1 MDILKSIE
9 IGFRRFLLRALRLVI
24 KRGKPLPSDFHFN
37 ASKILFVRQ
46 DRIGDVL
53 VSTPLFYALK
63 RQHPS
68 AVVDFL
74 LSSNNHFVL
83 AHEPLVRKRWVYRKT
98 IASALSL
105 IRSIRREK
113 YDFVIDL
120 MDNPSTTSTVIC
132 ALAGG
137 RWNVGLS
144 KENEYA
150 YDIPVPLMSRKDTH
164 IVDRLAMLLTVF
176 GIKPEGEKL
185 EIRYVLSN
193 ESERFARRYFAE
205 QGLES
210 RFVIGLNVSP
220 GSGVRFW
227 SVANFQVLI
236 TRLLEELPGL
246 PIVLLYQP
254 ADRRQA
260 EEIARPFEGVLLSPA
275 THSFDE
281 FAAVVKLLGLLVTPD
296 TSAVHLA
303 AAFHIPAVVLYVQ
316 SNKELRIWE
325 PYGSVCETLVT
336 DVDDLTTI
344 PPDRVFDAIER
355 LMKKARPGALRL
367 QVTGAKPS

>member
-9 IGFRRFLLRALRLVI
+9 IGFRRLLLRALRLFI
-24 KRGKPLPSDFHFN
+24 KRGRPLPSGFDFN

-63 RQHPS
+63 RHYPD
-68 AVVDFL
+68 AIVDFL
-74 LSSNNHFVL
+74 LSSNNHAVL
-83 AHEPLVRKRWVYRKT
+83 THEPFVRKRWVYRKS
-98 IASALSL
+98 IANAVSL

-150 YDIPVPLMSRKDTH
+150 YDIAVPLMSRKDTH

-185 EIRYVLSN
+185 EIRYVLSK
-193 ESERFARRYFAE
+193 ESERFAGRYFEE
-205 QGLES
+205 QGLEG

-227 SVANFQVLI
+227 SVANFQLLI
-236 TRLLEELPGL
+236 ARLLEELPSL
-246 PIVLLYQP
+246 PILILYHP
-254 ADRRQA
+254 ADRIQA
-260 EEIARPFEGVLLSPA
+260 EEIAKPFDGVLLSPA

-281 FAAVVKLLGLLVTPD
+281 FAAVVKLLGMLVTPD

-336 DVDDLTTI
+336 DVDDLRTI
-344 PPDRVFDAIER
+344 PPDNVFDAIGR
-355 LMKKARPGALRL
+355 LMKRAKPGALRP
-367 QVTGAKPS
+367 QVPGANAS

>member
-1 MDILKSIE
+1 
-9 IGFRRFLLRALRLVI
+9 
-24 KRGKPLPSDFHFN
+24 
-37 ASKILFVRQ
+37 
-46 DRIGDVL
+46 
-53 VSTPLFYALK
+53 
-63 RQHPS
+63 
-68 AVVDFL
+68 
-74 LSSNNHFVL
+74 
-83 AHEPLVRKRWVYRKT
+83 
-98 IASALSL
+98 
-105 IRSIRREK
+105 
-113 YDFVIDL
+113 

-150 YDIPVPLMSRKDTH
+150 YDIAVPLMSRRDTH
-164 IVDRLAMLLTVF
+164 IVDRLAKLLTVF
-176 GIKPEGEKL
+176 GVKPEAEKL
-185 EIRYVLSN
+185 EIRYVLSS
-193 ESERFARRYFAE
+193 ESDRFARRYFAE
-205 QGLES
+205 QGL
-210 RFVIGLNVSP
+210 
-220 GSGVRFW
+220 GVRFW
-227 SVANFQVLI
+227 GVANFHLLI
-236 TRLLEELPGL
+236 ARLLEELPSL
-246 PIVLLYQP
+246 QILILYHP

-260 EEIARPFEGVLLSPA
+260 EEIARPFDGVLLSPA

-281 FAAVVKLLGLLVTPD
+281 FAAVVKLLGMLVTPD

-336 DVDDLTTI
+336 DMDDLATI

-367 QVTGAKPS
+367 EVTAAKPS

>member
-9 IGFRRFLLRALRLVI
+9 IGFRQFLLRALRLVI

-63 RQHPS
+63 RHYPS
-68 AVVDFL
+68 AIVDFL

-83 AHEPLVRKRWVYRKT
+83 AHEPLVRKRWLYRKT

-150 YDIPVPLMSRKDTH
+150 YDIAVPLMSRRDTH

-176 GIKPEGEKL
+176 GVKPEGEKL
-185 EIRYVLSN
+185 EIRYALS
-193 ESERFARRYFAE
+193 SDSDRFARRYFAE
-205 QGLES
+205 QGLEG

-227 SVANFQVLI
+227 SVANFQLLI
-236 TRLLEELPGL
+236 ARLLEELPGL
-246 PIVLLYQP
+246 PIVILYHP

-260 EEIARPFEGVLLSPA
+260 EEIARPFDSALLSPA

-281 FAAVVKLLGLLVTPD
+281 FAAVVKLLGMLVTPD

-344 PPDRVFDAIER
+344 PPDRVFEAIER